1 MATTTTEFKNG
12 LTIEYNNGLYSIVS
26 FLHVKPGKGGA
37 FVRTKLK
44 NIENGKV
51 LDVTFN
57 AGESITTATIRREPY
72 TFIYS
77 KGEKYSFMD
86 TETGDGIELDKKMIE
101 NYKLLTEGQTVDILF
116 HEEKNKIVGIKLPE
130 TIEVELTEVEPSAKG
145 NTVTQETK
153 KAKTKNGFEIIVP
166 SFIEAG
172 EIIKINTTTGEYKER
187 VKKK

>member
-44 NIENGKV
+44 NIGNGKV

-57 AGESITTATIRREPY
+57 AGVNITTATIRRKPY
-72 TFIYS
+72 IFLYS
-77 KGEKYSFMD
+77 QGEKYSFID
-86 TETGDGIELDKKMIE
+86 ETGDVIELDKKMIE

-116 HEEKNKIVGIKLPE
+116 HEEKNKIVGVKLPE
-130 TIEVELTEVEPSAKG
+130 TIEVELKEVDPSTKG
-145 NTVTQETK
+145 NTVTQATK
-153 KAKTKNGFEIIVP
+153 KARTENGFEIIVP
-166 SFIEAG
+166 LFIEEG
-172 EIIKINTTTGEYKER
+172 DIIKINTTTGEYKER

>member
-1 MATTTTEFKNG
+1 MDTTTTEFKNG
-12 LTIEYNNGLYSIVS
+12 LTIEYNNGLYSIVN

-57 AGESITTATIRREPY
+57 AGESITTATIRRKPY
-72 TFIYS
+72 TFLYS
-77 KGEKYSFMD
+77 QGEKYSFMD
-86 TETGDGIELDKKMIE
+86 EIGDEIELDKKMIE

-116 HEEKNKIVGIKLPE
+116 HEEKNKIVGVKLPE
-130 TIEVELTEVEPSAKG
+130 TIEVELTEVDPSTKG
-145 NTVTQETK
+145 NTVTQATK
-153 KAKTKNGFEIIVP
+153 KARTEKGFEIIVP
-166 SFIEAG
+166 LFIEKG
-172 EIIKINTTTGEYKER
+172 DIIKINTTTGEYKER

>member
-12 LTIEYNNGLYSIVS
+12 LTIEHNNGLYSIVS

-57 AGESITTATIRREPY
+57 AGVNITTATIRRKPY
-72 TFIYS
+72 TFLYYQ
-77 KGEKYSFMD
+77 GEKYSFMD
-86 TETGDGIELDKKMIE
+86 ETGDVIELDKKMIE
-101 NYKLLTEGQTVDILF
+101 NYKLLTAGQTVDILF
-116 HEEKNKIVGIKLPE
+116 HEEKNKIVGVKLPE
-130 TIEVELTEVEPSAKG
+130 TIEVELTEVEASTRG
-145 NTVTQETK
+145 NTVTQATK

-166 SFIEAG
+166 LFIEEG
-172 EIIKINTTTGEYKER
+172 DIIKINTTTGEYKER